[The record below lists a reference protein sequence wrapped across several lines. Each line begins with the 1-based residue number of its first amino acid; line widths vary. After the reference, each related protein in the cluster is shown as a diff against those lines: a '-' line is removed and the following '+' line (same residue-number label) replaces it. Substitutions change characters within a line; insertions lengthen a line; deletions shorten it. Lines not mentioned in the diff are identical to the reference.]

1 MFCNVYFGNIESFLL
16 EDVFEKGSSRVIR
29 GCCSS
34 NCDATLIKS
43 NEDLHFLVRIVDDY
57 LLISTNKDTSI
68 RFLKKLNRGI
78 PSIGLK
84 INSAK
89 SRVNYPLTLKNLD
102 TCSLE
107 SVSSCQNSNFPWCGL
122 LINTSTCEIS
132 LDYHRFSR
140 LQAIDTVTIHRAGH
154 EGLNLKKKMKDFVRP
169 RCSQKLLFSSCM
181 NSIDRI
187 RLNFYQTFLLCAI
200 KTIHYIKNGSN
211 ISSPGHMNFIYISAC
226 DTIQFA
232 FLLISSKVK
241 NSKVSDIA
249 AHCDNEMS
257 LQLAWQDAFWLGKH
271 AFSSVFRSVG
281 KDYAKLGRTFYEES
295 RALNRKDLLSVAKR
309 SLKLFPVE
317 VRI

>member
-29 GCCSS
+29 GSCSS
-34 NCDATLIKS
+34 NCDATLIES
-43 NEDLHFLVRIVDDY
+43 NKDLHFLVRIVDDY

-68 RFLKKLNRGI
+68 RFLEKLNRGI
-78 PSIGLK
+78 PSIGVK

-89 SRVNYPLTLKNLD
+89 SRVNYPLTLKNSD

-107 SVSSCQNSNFPWCGL
+107 SVRLCQNSNFPWCGL

-132 LDYHRFSR
+132 LDYHRFSG

-187 RLNFYQTFLLCAI
+187 CLNFYQTFLLCAI
-200 KTIHYIKNGSN
+200 KTLHYIKNGSN
-211 ISSPGHMNFIYISAC
+211 ISSQGHKNFIYISAC
-226 DTIQFA
+226 DTIKFA
-232 FLLISSKVK
+232 FLLISSKLN
-241 NSKVSDIA
+241 NSNGMA
-249 AHCDNEMS
+249 F
-257 LQLAWQDAFWLGKH
+257 QLAWQDAFWLGKH
-271 AFSSVFRSVG
+271 AFSSVFQSVG
-281 KDYAKLGRTFYEES
+281 KDYAKLGRTFYEKS

-309 SLKLFPVE
+309 SLEML
-317 VRI
+317 